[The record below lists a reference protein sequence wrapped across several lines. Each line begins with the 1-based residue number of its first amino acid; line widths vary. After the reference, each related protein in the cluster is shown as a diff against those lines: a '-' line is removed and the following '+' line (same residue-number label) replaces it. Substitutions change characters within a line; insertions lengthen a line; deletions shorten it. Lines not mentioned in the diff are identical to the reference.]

1 MSVHQSNQRKSNRLI
16 REKSPYL
23 LQHAHQPVNWFP
35 WGEEAFQKA
44 KKEDKPVFLS
54 IGYSTCH
61 WCHVMARESF
71 EDEEVAAILNRDFV
85 PVKVDREERPDV
97 DQVYMTVCQAMT
109 GQGGWPLTIIMT
121 PEQKTFFAGTYLPK
135 QTMYG
140 RMGLIDL
147 LKRVSMLW
155 KEERNRADEV
165 GDKIVHAV
173 KSYLNAAEAG
183 EVDLGVIDHAY
194 EQFASQFDP
203 DFGGFG
209 DEPKFPRPHDLLF
222 LLRYHRLTGE
232 EEALQM
238 VTRTLTAMHRGGIYD
253 HLGHGFARYAVDR
266 EWLIP
271 HFEKMLYDNAL
282 LALAYLEAYQV
293 TLEERYAEV
302 ARGIFRYVTR
312 DMQAPEGGFYSAEDA
327 DSEGEEGKF
336 YVWTPQEIAEVLG
349 EKEAEIFCAAYGV
362 TEEGNFEDGK
372 SVLNQIG
379 VRLGEIAE
387 RYQLPLNE
395 LEEMLAR
402 GCRKLFEAR
411 EQRVR
416 PGKDTKILTSWN
428 GLMIAAL
435 ARGGRVLGET
445 EYTDAAVK
453 AARFLSERLIDE
465 KGRLFARYCD
475 GEVAYPGYLDDYAFF
490 TWGLTELYEA
500 TFEPRFIEQALVL
513 TRQMLALFKDEKQG
527 GFYFYGKDAESL
539 FVRPKEIYDGA
550 TPSGNS
556 VAAYNLIRLAKLTS
570 DESLLQEA
578 REQIRAFAKAVESS
592 PISHSF
598 FLMAVMLVLGK
609 SKEIFISGSPNDV
622 KTKEMIR
629 LIQRAYLPEAVISLD
644 PRGSD
649 ATTIKWFV
657 PRSEEEASQTLGP
670 KVYIC
675 ENYACQSPVTD
686 LEELKKQLQ

>member
-1 MSVHQSNQRKSNRLI
+1 
-16 REKSPYL
+16 
-23 LQHAHQPVNWFP
+23 
-35 WGEEAFQKA
+35 
-44 KKEDKPVFLS
+44 
-54 IGYSTCH
+54 
-61 WCHVMARESF
+61 
-71 EDEEVAAILNRDFV
+71 
-85 PVKVDREERPDV
+85 
-97 DQVYMTVCQAMT
+97 
-109 GQGGWPLTIIMT
+109 
-121 PEQKTFFAGTYLPK
+121 
-135 QTMYG
+135 
-140 RMGLIDL
+140 
-147 LKRVSMLW
+147 
-155 KEERNRADEV
+155 
-165 GDKIVHAV
+165 
-173 KSYLNAAEAG
+173 
-183 EVDLGVIDHAY
+183 
-194 EQFASQFDP
+194 
-203 DFGGFG
+203 
-209 DEPKFPRPHDLLF
+209 
-222 LLRYHRLTGE
+222 
-232 EEALQM
+232 
-238 VTRTLTAMHRGGIYD
+238 
-253 HLGHGFARYAVDR
+253 
-266 EWLIP
+266 
-271 HFEKMLYDNAL
+271 MLYDNAL

-293 TLEERYAEV
+293 TREERYAEV
-302 ARGIFRYVTR
+302 ARGIFRYVLR

-349 EKEAEIFCAAYGV
+349 EKEAEIFCVAYGV
-362 TEEGNFEDGK
+362 TEEGNFENGK

-379 VRLGEIAE
+379 VRLEEIAE
-387 RYQLPLNE
+387 RYQVPLKE

-402 GCRKLFEAR
+402 GRRHLFEAR

-527 GFYFYGKDAESL
+527 GFYFTGKDAESL

-570 DESLLQEA
+570 DEALLQEA
-578 REQIRAFAKAVESS
+578 REQIRTFAKAVEAS

-598 FLMAVMLVLGK
+598 FLMAVMLVQGK
-609 SKEIFISGSPNDV
+609 SKEILISGSPNDV

-657 PRSEEEASQTLGP
+657 PRPEEEASPTLGP